1 MQIVCVCHEDSEPTA
16 YCIHVQSLLFF
27 QNDGGRDP
35 CPGLNPGS
43 SSSGIRGIS
52 TQALSF
58 HVDPIFALVTIK
70 QLISHL
76 ILKVLCFVSSKT
88 KLSLTFVELG
98 AESQAKLS
106 YRNHWKRKRQC

>member
-1 MQIVCVCHEDSEPTA
+1 MQIVCVCHEDSEPTV

-76 ILKVLCFVSSKT
+76 NVKVLCFVSSKT
-88 KLSLTFVELG
+88 FTHL
-98 AESQAKLS
+98 
-106 YRNHWKRKRQC
+106 C